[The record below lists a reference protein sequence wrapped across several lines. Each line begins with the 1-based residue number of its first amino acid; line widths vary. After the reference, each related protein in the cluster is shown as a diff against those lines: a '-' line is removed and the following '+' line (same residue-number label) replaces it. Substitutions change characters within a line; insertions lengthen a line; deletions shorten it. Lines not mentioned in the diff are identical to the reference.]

1 MWRAQMSRVYAGLL
15 VVVALITMAAVGT
28 LALTAVT
35 DVGSFAYRVL
45 KGRPAVHGAISGALG
60 CVFISQCP
68 LFP

>member
-1 MWRAQMSRVYAGLL
+1 
-15 VVVALITMAAVGT
+15 VVALITMAAVGT